1 VQRWLFRRELEAM
14 AGREVFYLDECGVE
28 HRLHQEYGRAPRGE
42 RLYIEVAG
50 SRRHRTSIISV
61 SQNARL
67 VAPFVFEGSCNTEV
81 VDTYFEK
88 VLLPALPKGSV
99 IVLDNASFHQSP
111 STQKL
116 VADAGCEL
124 LFLPTY
130 SPDLNPI
137 EHLWAKLKA
146 ALRRILPDSKNPTLS
161 ISNMCKC
168 YAS

>member
-1 VQRWLFRRELEAM
+1 MQRWLFRRELEGLAD
-14 AGREVFYLDECGVE
+14 RNVFYLDECGVE

-42 RLYIEVAG
+42 RLYAEVAG
-50 SRRHRTSIISV
+50 SRRHRTSLISA
-61 SQNARL
+61 SQNGRL

-81 VDTYFEK
+81 VDTFFEK

-99 IVLDNASFHQSP
+99 IVLDNARFHQSR

-146 ALRRILPDSKNPTLS
+146 ALRRILPDSHNPTLT

>member
-1 VQRWLFRRELEAM
+1 VQRWLFRRELEAL

-42 RLYIEVAG
+42 RLYAEVAG
-50 SRRHRTSIISV
+50 SRRHRTSIIAV
-61 SQNARL
+61 AQNAKL

-88 VLLPALPKGSV
+88 VLLPAISKGSV
-99 IVLDNASFHQSP
+99 IVLDNASFHKSP

-137 EHLWAKLKA
+137 EHLWANLKA
-146 ALRRILPDSKNPTLS
+146 ALRRILPGSKNPTLS
-161 ISNMCKC
+161 IVRMCK
-168 YAS
+168 YYSS